1 MVTGVNMEQASRFRE
16 YIRQMECHLENMSL
30 DDCNCCGINRSQC
43 FVVVEIGRKPGISLK
58 EVAEILHTE
67 KSCMSRTVDSLV
79 KKGYVDRRI
88 STKDRR
94 YVMLDLTEKGRKH
107 FERIEKDMTDLFEK
121 VLLGIPEKKR
131 NQVMESIKLFNDAC
145 LEIEAAEKT
154 K

>member
-1 MVTGVNMEQASRFRE
+1 MLRNKQKPMFCRGGD
-16 YIRQMECHLENMSL
+16 RQKAGYFPEGS
-30 DDCNCCGINRSQC
+30 
-43 FVVVEIGRKPGISLK
+43 GRDSAHRK
-58 EVAEILHTE
+58 EL
-67 KSCMSRTVDSLV
+67 
-79 KKGYVDRRI
+79 DRRI

-121 VLLGIPEKKR
+121 VLLGIPEEKR
-131 NQVMESIKLFNDAC
+131 DQVMESIKLFNDAC